1 MVEKILIGV
10 IVISIVGLLL
20 ELKKPG
26 GWSLHETNRRISQR
40 RLKNKEERIERRK
53 TGKAGSETND
63 KKGQT
68 PITF

>member
-26 GWSLHETNRRISQR
+26 RWRLHKTNRKIAQR
-40 RLKNKEERIERRK
+40 RLKNKEERIERKK
-53 TGKAGSETND
+53 TRKAGSETNE
-63 KKGQT
+63 K
-68 PITF
+68 I